1 MEDANDAGL
10 GRVVVDLGGTIAT
23 TVGHPLLRQWVQ
35 VPTGF
40 SGHCGRSRTAALALR
55 YLHRGARSWRSVAWL
70 FHAFG
75 VELRGVAVFS
85 MWSSL
90 RRLRGNLA
98 GFGPRTVL
106 ILTEGKL
113 IELSVMTMIESQ
125 MNRFP
130 SWCPTIV
137 PFSCSTSP
145 VFRLLSRTVKVS
157 SC

>member
-10 GRVVVDLGGTIAT
+10 GRVVVDLGGTFAT
-23 TVGHPLLRQWVQ
+23 TVGHPLLRQRVQ

-40 SGHCGRSRTAALALR
+40 SGHCGRSWTAALALR

-113 IELSVMTMIESQ
+113 IES
-125 MNRFP
+125 
-130 SWCPTIV
+130 
-137 PFSCSTSP
+137 
-145 VFRLLSRTVKVS
+145 
-157 SC
+157 